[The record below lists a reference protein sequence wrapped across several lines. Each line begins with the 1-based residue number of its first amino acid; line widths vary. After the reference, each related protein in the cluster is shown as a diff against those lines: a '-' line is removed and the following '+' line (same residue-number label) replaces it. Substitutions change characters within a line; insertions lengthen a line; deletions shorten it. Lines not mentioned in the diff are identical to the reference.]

1 MGEEG
6 NLGADKSD
14 GSIFFSFS
22 MPKIFHKAIQIF
34 LRHIIPSPAMA
45 LFLHFSVLL
54 LRFRLVYKI
63 LNFVFFMNGN
73 KLN

>member
-14 GSIFFSFS
+14 GSIFFGFS

-34 LRHIIPSPAMA
+34 LRHIITSPAMA
-45 LFLHFSVLL
+45 LFLRFSVLL
-54 LRFRLVYKI
+54 LRLVYRI

>member
-34 LRHIIPSPAMA
+34 LRHIITSPAMA
-45 LFLHFSVLL
+45 LFLRFSVLL
-54 LRFRLVYKI
+54 LRLVYKI

-73 KLN
+73 RLN

>member
-34 LRHIIPSPAMA
+34 LRHIITSPAMA
-45 LFLHFSVLL
+45 LFLRFSLL
-54 LRFRLVYKI
+54 LLSLGYEI
-63 LNFVFFMNGN
+63 LNFVLFYEWE
-73 KLN
+73 

>member
-34 LRHIIPSPAMA
+34 LRHIITSPAMA
-45 LFLHFSVLL
+45 LFLRFSVLL
-54 LRFRLVYKI
+54 LRLVYRI